1 VVRLNTPLLQARRGV
16 FALLGRLALASVWV
30 IAGCAKKEAPAPSSS
45 SAPEL
50 SQVTLRVG
58 DQIGL
63 TKSGFELAGQSDV
76 PYRIEWASFSA
87 GPPLLEAI
95 NADAVDIGGCGDTPP
110 LFAAAAGANLRIV
123 AAIRNR
129 PEFSAIIAPAGS
141 TLASVRDLRNKRV
154 ALAKGS
160 ASHYLLLAALER
172 EGMAWSDIQPVF
184 LNPPEAQPAFTKGD
198 VDAWAVWDPFVAN
211 NLRQGAVELTTGVGL
226 TDALAFQVT
235 TEKAL
240 GDPAKVS
247 AIADYLRRSEKAYLW
262 AAAHKADWAKKYA
275 EITKL
280 PLDVVERMLSH
291 YDPKYVPIDDAIR
304 AAEQRVADAFFRAS
318 VLPVKVDVATLL
330 DDRFNSRFASV
341 RPSGLMAQ

>member
-1 VVRLNTPLLQARRGV
+1 VRNE
-16 FALLGRLALASVWV
+16 LLGALPDLGRWLWRIALVLLWLA
-30 IAGCAKKEAPAPSSS
+30 AGCGKKESPLTASGSVPPDLAR
-45 SAPEL
+45 
-50 SQVTLRVG
+50 VTLRIG

-63 TKSGFELAGQSDV
+63 TKSGFEAAGQLADV
-76 PYRIEWASFSA
+76 PYRVEWASFSA

-110 LFAAAAGANLRIV
+110 LFAAASGANLRIV

-141 TLASVRDLRNKRV
+141 SLVSVRDLRNKRI

-160 ASHYLLLAALER
+160 AAHYLLLAALER
-172 EGMAWSDIQPVF
+172 DGLTWGDIKPMF
-184 LNPPEAQPAFTKGD
+184 LNPTEAQPAFTRGD

-226 TDALAFQVT
+226 TEALAFQVT
-235 TEKAL
+235 SETAL
-240 GDPAKVS
+240 HDPAKVT
-247 AIADYLRRSEKAYLW
+247 AIADYLRRSDKMYQW
-262 AAAHKADWAKKYA
+262 AVAHKAEWGRKYA
-275 EITKL
+275 ETTKL
-280 PLDVVERMLSH
+280 PVEVVERMFSH
-291 YDPKYVPIDDAIR
+291 YDPKYVPIDDAVR

-330 DDRFNSRFASV
+330 DDRYNTRFAS
-341 RPSGLMAQ
+341 R